1 MPEITQDNFRILLP
15 GKIAKAVFLAAEHS
29 GEDCFE
35 VAKRFYASPVYH
47 ELERESSKYW
57 WLSPEQLESAM
68 ELISAP
74 DDFSIQCSS
83 TRGVKP
89 PRSWTNLR

>member
-1 MPEITQDNFRILLP
+1 MKLYHGGAVPDPPSSPQSLLAMPEITQDNFRILLP
-15 GKIAKAVFLAAEHS
+15 GKIAKAVFLASEHS

-68 ELISAP
+68 A
-74 DDFSIQCSS
+74 F
-83 TRGVKP
+83 
-89 PRSWTNLR
+89 